1 MTRTERIH
9 LLRQRA
15 ARSDEMTEAHRRC
28 LATSLR
34 LRKIG
39 GYTSEAAAER
49 AVSEGATRVMQTRI
63 AADAARA
70 ELAAML
76 ADEPE
81 EPAPDEPA
89 IAAAI

>member
-15 ARSDEMTEAHRRC
+15 ARSDEMAEAHRRC

-34 LRKIG
+34 LRNIG
-39 GYTSEAAAER
+39 GYTSKAAAER
-49 AVSEGATRVMQTRI
+49 AVSEGAARIVQTRI
-63 AADAARA
+63 SGDAARA

-76 ADEPE
+76 ADEPA

-89 IAAAI
+89 IAAVV